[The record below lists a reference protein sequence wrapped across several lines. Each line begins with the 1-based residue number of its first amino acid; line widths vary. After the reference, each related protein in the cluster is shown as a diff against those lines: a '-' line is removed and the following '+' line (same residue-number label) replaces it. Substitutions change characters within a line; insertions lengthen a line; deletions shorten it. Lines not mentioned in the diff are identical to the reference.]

1 MEVPMRFK
9 FWGKKKTVRAREFI
23 LEDAE
28 GRERA
33 ALRMDGANNTL
44 IHFRGPEGQ
53 TRCFMGV
60 TDNGTPR
67 IALLYANGKG
77 MIELEASDSLNTAAV
92 IIAGPNGKAKVVLAL
107 TNCEVPTIVLYDE
120 HGKPAWMEHAVNEP
134 EATSPLSGDYPDWDS
149 FLRD

>member
-1 MEVPMRFK
+1 MRFK
-9 FWGKKKTVRAREFI
+9 FWRKKKTIRAQEFV

-44 IHFRGPEGQ
+44 IHFRGPEGD

-60 TDNGTPR
+60 TQNGTPR

-77 MIELEASDSLNTAAV
+77 MIEFEASDPLNTAAI
-92 IIAGPNGKAKVVLAL
+92 IIAGPKGKAKVVLAL
-107 TNCEVPTIVLYDE
+107 TNSDVPTIVLYDGQ
-120 HGKPAWMEHAVNEP
+120 GKPAWVEHAIVKSDE
-134 EATSPLSGDYPDWDS
+134 SPLGGEYPDWDS
-149 FLRD
+149 FLRY